1 MVHLSGLMWNSLY
14 FNFLAGWKDLGLAS
28 SEAQQ
33 PGIPGQG
40 VTGSMSKALYPPPH
54 PWRLLSLALTI
65 PGASRC
71 APSLSS
77 SVLKCSPARK
87 FLKILIIGFYQSK
100 LGFIKWFF
108 FLRRED
114 LEEIVYYPCSLEID
128 RALKQR
134 KEIEW
139 CKVRKTDSQCCTRL
153 VLVVFPLTECRGKI
167 HNLNIS
173 MTNNQGLGV
182 VERIVILSL

>member
-1 MVHLSGLMWNSLY
+1 MWNSIY

-28 SEAQQ
+28 REAQR
-33 PGIPGQG
+33 PGIQGQG
-40 VTGSMSKALYPPPH
+40 VTRSVSKALYPPPH

-65 PGASRC
+65 PGANHC
-71 APSLSS
+71 TPSLSS

-87 FLKILIIGFYQSK
+87 FLKILIIDFYQSK

-108 FLRRED
+108 FFLRGED

-128 RALKQR
+128 RAPKQR

-139 CKVRKTDSQCCTRL
+139 CKVRKTNSQCCTRL
-153 VLVVFPLTECRGKI
+153 VLVVFPLRECSGKI
-167 HNLNIS
+167 YHLNIN

-182 VERIVILSL
+182 VERIVLLSL